1 LASTGE
7 TGPPC
12 GVPSSVRVTTPFS
25 MTPACSHLSM
35 SRSRAAVVYPLTEE
49 LSKPVVP
56 DVVEVAGH
64 GNLYNVLGPVLHHP
78 LPQPVQRRV
87 RATSRSETMR
97 AVQESCSKTADNTQA
112 TAFCTMRSSK
122 VASFFARTR
131 YERAADARGSRNG
144 VPDQTHPDG

>member
-1 LASTGE
+1 
-7 TGPPC
+7 
-12 GVPSSVRVTTPFS
+12 
-25 MTPACSHLSM
+25 M

-97 AVQESCSKTADNTQA
+97 AVQEILFENRRQ
-112 TAFCTMRSSK
+112 
-122 VASFFARTR
+122 
-131 YERAADARGSRNG
+131 
-144 VPDQTHPDG
+144 HPGYGLLHHAVFEGG